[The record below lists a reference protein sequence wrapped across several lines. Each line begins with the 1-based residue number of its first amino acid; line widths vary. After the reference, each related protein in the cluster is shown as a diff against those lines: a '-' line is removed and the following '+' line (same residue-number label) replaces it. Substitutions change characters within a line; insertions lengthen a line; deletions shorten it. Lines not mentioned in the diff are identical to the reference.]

1 VINKHADSWWKRSG
15 RRFRYWLARGER
27 QRLLWE
33 EMEFHV
39 ESIAQDLMAQGSPEP
54 EARAMARRKFGNMA
68 QNSEE
73 ARSLWIARWM
83 NDLAQDLRHAIRG
96 MRRDAGFTMFV
107 ILIAGLGIGASS
119 TVFSVMEALL
129 LRPLPFRDAG
139 RLVWIA
145 NQEWGI
151 QVSNFLDLQQQNKSF
166 SDIAGFAGIGVGD
179 TQMSGTGATERL
191 NSARVTQNFF
201 PLIGVQPAIGRSFIA
216 TECQQKVG
224 APPAVLLSYSFWQ
237 RRFASDPTVVG
248 RKLTLNNKPVT
259 VVGVLSASLDFSSIF
274 APGTPV
280 DVFVPWPLT
289 AQTNAFGNTTQGI
302 GRLRPGVTLKSA
314 QAEFTLLAKRLERE
328 HPTPERNPV
337 QPVLNPLDKHVSGR
351 IGPALVVLACAVG
364 FVMLIVCANLSNLQL
379 ARLGA
384 RQKEMAMRAALGAG
398 RLRLLRQ
405 MLTESI
411 ALSCCGAVLG
421 LILAATGTRAIT
433 HLDAFNI
440 PLLTSVRL
448 DAEALVFT
456 ILAAVVTG
464 VLFGLLPALRV
475 RSFAVADALKDGTR
489 GSSTGHRHAWVRNAL
504 VVSEFAFACTLLVG
518 AGLLIRSFLDVLEVN
533 LGFQPER
540 AAAMRVEPSFK
551 LSSAAQT
558 NSYID
563 EVLRRTRALPGIR
576 AAGLT
581 DVLPFAGDRSWQV
594 SAKGAIYPKG
604 QYPPEPFIRVVTE
617 GYFESLGIPL
627 RAGRGFTERD
637 GAKSEP
643 VAIINESLA
652 RTLWPGQSA
661 VGKLITQDGGRRI
674 VGVVADARHEA
685 LEKAADAQL
694 YLPMRQTGD
703 YSEMNLVVR
712 TAIPPAQLAMSVRAA
727 LRPLDSNLPASEF
740 ATLQDLVD
748 KAVSPRRFLVSLLA
762 GFAAFALILAS
773 LGIYAVISYSVTQRT
788 QEIGIRMALG
798 ASATNT
804 QNDVLRQTFALAGL
818 GLALGIAASRALTT
832 ALESMLFGVTP
843 GDPATFLAIGAL
855 LLAVAA
861 AAGYLPARRAS
872 RIDPAIALRSN

>member
-1 VINKHADSWWKRSG
+1 MNKRADSWLKRSR

-33 EMEFHV
+33 EMEFHI
-39 ESIAQDLMAQGSPEP
+39 ESMVQDLMAQGSPEP
-54 EARAMARRKFGNMA
+54 EARAVARRKFGNMT

-83 NDLAQDLRHAIRG
+83 NDLSQDLRHAFRG

-107 ILIAGLGIGASS
+107 ILITGLGIGASS
-119 TVFSVMEALL
+119 TVFSVMDALL

-145 NQEWGI
+145 NQAWSI
-151 QVSNFLDLQQQNKSF
+151 QVSNFLDLRQQNKSF
-166 SDIAGFAGIGVGD
+166 FDIAGFAGIGVGD

-201 PLIGVQPAIGRSFIA
+201 PLIGVQPAIGRSFTA
-216 TECQQKVG
+216 GECQEKIGV
-224 APPAVLLSYSFWQ
+224 PSAVLLSYGFWQ

-248 RKLTLNNKPVT
+248 RKLMLNNKPVT
-259 VVGVLSASLDFSSIF
+259 VVGVLPASLDFSSIF

-289 AQTNAFGNTTQGI
+289 AETNAFGNTTQGI
-302 GRLRPGVTLKSA
+302 GRLRPGVTLESA
-314 QAEFTLLAKRLERE
+314 QAEFTLLAKQLERA

-337 QPVLNPLDKHVSGR
+337 KPVLKPLDTHVSGR
-351 IGPALVVLACAVG
+351 IRPALVVLAYAVG

-379 ARLGA
+379 ARLGV

-411 ALSCCGAVLG
+411 ALSCCGAVFG

-433 HLDAFNI
+433 HFDAFNI

-448 DAEALVFT
+448 DGEALGFT
-456 ILAAVVTG
+456 LLAAVVTG
-464 VLFGLLPALRV
+464 VLFGLLPAFRV

-489 GSSTGHRHAWVRNAL
+489 GSSSGHRHAWVRNAL

-518 AGLLIRSFLDVLEVN
+518 AGLLIRSFLGVLDVN

-540 AAAMRVEPSFK
+540 AAAMRVDPSFT
-551 LSSAAQT
+551 LSAAAQT

-563 EVLRRTRALPGIR
+563 DVLQRTRALPGIK

-594 SAKGAIYPKG
+594 SAKGVTYPKG
-604 QYPPEPFIRVVTE
+604 QYPPEPYIRVVTE
-617 GYFESLGIPL
+617 GYCESLGIPL
-627 RAGRGFTERD
+627 RAGRGFTEQD
-637 GAKSEP
+637 GAKSAR
-643 VAIINESLA
+643 VAIINETLA
-652 RTLWPGQSA
+652 RTLWPGQPA

-703 YSEMNLVVR
+703 YSEMTLVVR
-712 TAIPPAQLAMSVRAA
+712 TAIPPAGLAMSVRAA
-727 LRPLDSNLPASEF
+727 LRPIDPNLPASKF
-740 ATLQDLVD
+740 TTLQELVD
-748 KAVSPRRFLVSLLA
+748 KAVSPRRFLVWLLA

-798 ASATNT
+798 ASATST
-804 QNDVLRQTFALAGL
+804 QNHVLLQTFALAAL
-818 GLALGIAASRALTT
+818 GLALGVAASRALAT

-861 AAGYLPARRAS
+861 
-872 RIDPAIALRSN
+872 